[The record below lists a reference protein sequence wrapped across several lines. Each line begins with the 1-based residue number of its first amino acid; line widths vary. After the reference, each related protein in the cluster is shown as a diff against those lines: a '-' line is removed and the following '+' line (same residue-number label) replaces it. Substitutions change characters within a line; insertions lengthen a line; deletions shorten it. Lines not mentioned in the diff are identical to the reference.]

1 MQQKMSLGRRPILAI
16 AAIGLLLA
24 GCDKCGN
31 PVKLNSPAWP
41 KACYGDGAG
50 SQSGADMTLFRA
62 LRGDRI

>member
-1 MQQKMSLGRRPILAI
+1 MLAI
-16 AAIGLLLA
+16 AAMGLLLA